1 MKGETEDVIIVG
13 GVILLFVSS
22 LIVDYAQSRHVI
34 DYVPTLCVVEVA
46 TAIVSTVTRGQKD

>member
-22 LIVDYAQSRHVI
+22 LIVDYAQSCHVI